1 MGLGAARVSSNTIVA
16 LLVNSSLTI
25 VLFDSGASHSF
36 IAYQFVKKNSIP
48 MCALKNTLLVNSPR
62 GEMQANLKCPIV
74 ELILKA
80 ANIVLFLVWIC

>member
-25 VLFDSGASHSF
+25 VLFDSSASHSF
-36 IAYQFVKKNSIP
+36 IAYQ
-48 MCALKNTLLVNSPR
+48 CTLKNTLLVNSPR